1 MYNIQYT
8 YYIEN
13 RVIVYC
19 IRSKYNAFGFIE
31 ENHFTIPKYTLYS
44 FVNKYCT

>member
-1 MYNIQYT
+1 MYNIQNT

-13 RVIVYC
+13 SVILN
-19 IRSKYNAFGFIE
+19 IRSKYNTFGFID
-31 ENHFTIPKYTLYS
+31 ENNFTIPKYTLYS